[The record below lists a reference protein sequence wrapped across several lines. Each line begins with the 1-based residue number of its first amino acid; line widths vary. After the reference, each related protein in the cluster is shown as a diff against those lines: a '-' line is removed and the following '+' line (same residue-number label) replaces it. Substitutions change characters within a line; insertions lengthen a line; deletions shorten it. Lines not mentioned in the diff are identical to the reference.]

1 MYDDDDESVLA
12 SDRSRAILS
21 PRDAGLG

>member
-1 MYDDDDESVLA
+1 MYDDDDDESVLA
-12 SDRSRAILS
+12 SDRSRAIS